1 MFINTLGNLIVEEM
15 GLEPTT
21 SWLPVFTSG
30 NVKLY
35 VNGEFISEKN
45 FTQGSANNESFRI
58 GRHNSCD
65 LQWFK
70 GKIDKVLLF
79 T

>member
-1 MFINTLGNLIVEEM
+1 M
-15 GLEPTT
+15 
-21 SWLPVFTSG
+21 
-30 NVKLY
+30 KLY

-70 GKIDKVLLF
+70 GEIDEVLLF
-79 T
+79 DIALTASQVLDLYGTE